1 MTERPPRPLP
11 SIPVDAVTALLVEV
25 GRSVILPRFGSL
37 RPDEIERKHTPTDP
51 DDIVTAVDRQAEEH
65 LTKELLRLVPGTTVI
80 GEEAV
85 HSEPAILASLA
96 SDDPVWL
103 LDPIDGTRN
112 FASGDDGFG
121 IMLAYVADGETLA
134 AWVVLPA
141 RDEIYVAEA
150 GGGARRNGQAMRVP
164 TPESRMVRGAI
175 HPRYMPVET
184 RLSAQRQAAGRFQQC
199 LDTRSAAVEYTQ
211 ILAGTREFAVYY
223 RLLPWDHAAPALILV
238 EGGGVVVH
246 LDGRPYTPRSADQVT
261 VVAGSAA
268 VAAMVSDWFVDAGRS
283 AE

>member
-1 MTERPPRPLP
+1 MTKGQRKLLP

-25 GRSVILPRFGSL
+25 GRNLILPRFRHL
-37 RPDEIERKHTPTDP
+37 RPDEIERKHTLTDP

-65 LTKELLRLVPGTTVI
+65 LTKELLSLVPGTAVI

-85 HSEPAILASLA
+85 HSEPAILGSLA

-121 IMLAYVADGETLA
+121 IMLAYVAHGETLA

-150 GGGARRNGQAMRVP
+150 GSGARRNGQAMRVP
-164 TPESRMVRGAI
+164 TPEGRIARGAI

-184 RLSAQRQAAGRFQQC
+184 RLSAERQATGRFQRC
-199 LDTRSAAVEYTQ
+199 PDTRSAAVEYTQ

-223 RLLPWDHAAPALILV
+223 RLLPWDHAAPALLLV

-261 VVAGSAA
+261 VVAGSVA
-268 VAAMVSDWFVDAGRS
+268 VASMVSGWFVDVGRG

>member
-1 MTERPPRPLP
+1 
-11 SIPVDAVTALLVEV
+11 VTALLVEV
-25 GRSVILPRFGSL
+25 GRDLILPRFRSL
-37 RPDEIERKHTPTDP
+37 RPEEIERKHTPADP
-51 DDIVTAVDRQAEEH
+51 DDIVTAVDRQAEER
-65 LTKELLRLVPGTTVI
+65 LTKELLSLAPGTAVI

-85 HSEPAILASLA
+85 HAEPAILDQLA

-112 FASGDDGFG
+112 FAAGDDGFG
-121 IMLAYVADGETLA
+121 IMLAYVARGETRA
-134 AWVVLPA
+134 SWVVLPA
-141 RDEIYVAEA
+141 RDETFVAEA
-150 GGGARRNGQAMRVP
+150 GSGARRNGQAMRVP
-164 TPESRMVRGAI
+164 TPGGRTARGAI

-184 RLSAQRQAAGRFQQC
+184 RLSAERHAAGGFQSGP
-199 LDTRSAAVEYTQ
+199 DTKSAAVEYTQ
-211 ILAGTREFAVYY
+211 ILAGARDFAVYY

-268 VAAMVSDWFVDAGRS
+268 VASVVSGWFVDVRRG